1 MNILLTGGTG
11 FIGKA
16 LTQQLL
22 NQGHTVTLLCQKE
35 IPKTPGLSYLISPDA
50 SLLLPL
56 KQITAFDAI
65 INLAGYNIGKDF
77 FWNRTIKRKILES
90 RIQRTKQIVTSLLA
104 AKKQG
109 LAIPALL
116 INASAIG
123 YYGINPG
130 GIITEDSPS
139 GSGFLAKVCRRWEE
153 SVEQAAEANVTVIRL
168 RFGIVLGK
176 GGGVLKKMTVPFSF
190 GMGGILGNGDNWVS
204 WIHRD
209 DLIAS
214 ILFALSGQLAGGPYN
229 VTAPNPVSMQDFGKA
244 LGEVLHKKCWTKMP
258 PAVAHLIFGEMAD
271 EILLC
276 SQRAIPQG
284 LTSQNFTFHYPTL
297 REALQQIYNPK
308 KHHNT
313 K

>member
-11 FIGKA
+11 FIGTP

-22 NQGHTVTLLCQKE
+22 SQGHTVTLLCQKE
-35 IPKTPGLSYLISPDA
+35 ISKVPGLSYLVSPDA
-50 SLLLPL
+50 NLLLPP
-56 KQITAFDAI
+56 KQVAAFDAI

-90 RIQRTKQIVTSLLA
+90 RIHRTKQIVNSLLA
-104 AKKQG
+104 SKKQG

-123 YYGINPG
+123 YYGINPV

-139 GSGFLAKVCRRWEE
+139 GNGFLAKVCRRWEE
-153 SVEQAAEANVTVIRL
+153 SADQAAEASLSVVRL
-168 RFGIVLGK
+168 RFGIVLGN
-176 GGGVLKKMTVPFSF
+176 GGGVLKKMTLPFTL
-190 GMGGILGNGDNWVS
+190 GIGGILGNGDNWVS

-214 ILFALSGQLAGGPYN
+214 ILFALSGQLSGPYN
-229 VTAPNPVSMQDFGKA
+229 VTAPNPVSMQDFGKT

-284 LTSQNFTFHYPTL
+284 LISQNFTFRYPTL
-297 REALQQIYNPK
+297 TEALHQIYNYK
-308 KHHNT
+308 KHHT
-313 K
+313 AK